1 MLNKKTLHS
10 YNIEFKEKGYIVLKN
25 IFDKKIIKE
34 FCKSLAY
41 LINASNV
48 RGIKIKNI
56 KLKKFEILKKEV
68 LLNLLK
74 LEKKDHNHIKIIYD
88 TLRDLNITDKIFNN
102 YKITK
107 VIYNLLGLSEDIP
120 IYVKQKACRIDMPKN
135 TDFSLDWHQESPY
148 TIKDSSLIQ
157 IWAPAIMAIKKQN
170 GAIKVLPK
178 SHKEGHLKTKDLFPE
193 IGHAQYIP
201 SKKVIKKYKTKDIEM
216 EVGDVLLFSKFLIH
230 KSGNNISRF
239 PRLTL
244 IAHYH
249 DPIKKSFIKN
259 FFYKGD
265 KSIKRNTYTK

>member
-10 YNIEFKEKGYIVLKN
+10 YNIEFKDKGYIVLKN

-56 KLKKFEILKKEV
+56 KLKKFDILKKEV

-135 TDFSLDWHQESPY
+135 TDFSLDWHQE
-148 TIKDSSLIQ
+148 
-157 IWAPAIMAIKKQN
+157 
-170 GAIKVLPK
+170 
-178 SHKEGHLKTKDLFPE
+178 
-193 IGHAQYIP
+193 
-201 SKKVIKKYKTKDIEM
+201 
-216 EVGDVLLFSKFLIH
+216 
-230 KSGNNISRF
+230 
-239 PRLTL
+239 
-244 IAHYH
+244 
-249 DPIKKSFIKN
+249 
-259 FFYKGD
+259 
-265 KSIKRNTYTK
+265 